1 MLLLAN
7 SIITAKDNHDPGT
20 MPGVVVLAF
29 SVIPPVWI

>member
-29 SVIPPVWI
+29 SVIPPVRI